1 MGPVRVS
8 ACPHTSLPLCV
19 STPSLSSYL
28 SPSHC
33 LSLSTPLFLPLSF
46 SLSHTLSPSIPP
58 FYLYSLSFS
67 SSLSLYIPS
76 IHLSPSHSHPLTSSP
91 SSSPLALPSPYCS
104 VYSVRSTSFSHLL
117 IPPLHIQHH
126 TSFLSPIYLFSPH
139 LSLITPSFSSS
150 AFVVPI
156 PNTIHFP

>member
-8 ACPHTSLPLCV
+8 VCPHTSLPLCL

-28 SPSHC
+28 SPSRC
-33 LSLSTPLFLPLSF
+33 LLLSTPLFLF
-46 SLSHTLSPSIPP
+46 
-58 FYLYSLSFS
+58 SLSFS
-67 SSLSLYIPS
+67 SSLSLSLYIPS
-76 IHLSPSHSHPLTSSP
+76 LHLSPSHSHPLTSSP
-91 SSSPLALPSPYCS
+91 SSSPVALPSLYRS
-104 VYSVRSTSFSHLL
+104 VYPVHSTSFSHLLL

-139 LSLITPSFSSS
+139 LSLFTPSFSSS
-150 AFVVPI
+150 PFVVPI